1 MAKNKGEPSLEKIDD
16 YNGNESKQ
24 KRNTVRLVIVLLLVF
39 GAVLTYLNQP
49 TQNELKKVEAR
60 IEELETRDKEID
72 ETMILPDICTNVAEC
87 AKLSKEKAAITEEL
101 EGLYEKWEELA

>member
-24 KRNTVRLVIVLLLVF
+24 KRNVIRLVIVLLLVF

-49 TQNELKKVEAR
+49 TQNELKKVEEKTA
-60 IEELETRDKEID
+60 I
-72 ETMILPDICTNVAEC
+72 P
-87 AKLSKEKAAITEEL
+87 AK
-101 EGLYEKWEELA
+101 